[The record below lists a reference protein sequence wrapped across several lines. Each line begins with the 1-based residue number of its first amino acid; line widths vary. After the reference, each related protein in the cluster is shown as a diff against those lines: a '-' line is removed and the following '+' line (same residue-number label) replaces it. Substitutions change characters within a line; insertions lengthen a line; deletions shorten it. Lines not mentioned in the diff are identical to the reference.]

1 MAVIHVMISATRPRS
16 ASSTLTSMPSQYWSA
31 SLKRLFLKRTPS
43 FVEMSDVRCGTSTI
57 RSTSELGVP
66 LPAASEPVSSTPHEA
81 GSLTSSDRIRSTST
95 PCARSVCVVS
105 G

>member
-1 MAVIHVMISATRPRS
+1 M
-16 ASSTLTSMPSQYWSA
+16 LTSTPSQYWSA

-43 FVEMSDVRCGTSTI
+43 RLAMSVVRCGRSTI

-66 LPAASEPVSSTPHEA
+66 LPAASEPVRRTPHAA
-81 GSLTSSDRIRSTST
+81 GSLTSCARMRSRST
-95 PCARSVCVVS
+95 PWARSVSAVS